1 MSSGP
6 DHPKTTWAIPMPS
19 MSDLGRF
26 VVFSGITLLGVVLAE
41 TGRGAYTLLML
52 IIAAALVYAAL
63 DLVDYEIVKRK
74 KGG

>member
-1 MSSGP
+1 MSSDP
-6 DHPKTTWAIPMPS
+6 DHPKPTWAIPMPS

-41 TGRGAYTLLML
+41 TGRVAYTLLML

>member
-1 MSSGP
+1 
-6 DHPKTTWAIPMPS
+6 MPS

-41 TGRGAYTLLML
+41 TGRVAYTLLML

>member
-1 MSSGP
+1 
-6 DHPKTTWAIPMPS
+6 MPS

-41 TGRGAYTLLML
+41 TGRVAYTLLML
-52 IIAAALVYAAL
+52 IIAAALLYAAL